1 MISNFRP
8 LLGKINDSISEYE
21 KTQAVLKSKQL
32 TESINRQFHGVIDLM
47 KGREPEIDEIVELQ
61 MAVNRWRKLKV
72 SPETAVLKKI
82 VDSMI
87 S

>member
-47 KGREPEIDEIVELQ
+47 KGHEPEIDEIVELQ